1 MSSHSAAC
9 PTIQSE
15 VVRIAFIAMSGV
27 RAWSPELNR
36 LGLTMPGIMERG
48 QVIASLPSL
57 SLLTLAGMT
66 PRDCDISYHEI
77 RDLNTQGADHLPKAD
92 LVAISTMT
100 AQVGDAYKVADL
112 YRSRGT
118 RVVMGGLHVTS
129 LPEEALQ
136 HCDAVIVGEGENHW
150 HQLLADASRGTLL
163 RIYRSNPADSGF
175 DLAQSP
181 IPRFDLLNIDQYNRI
196 PIQTTR
202 GCPHSCEFCAS
213 SILLTPRYKLKPA
226 DRFEAELL
234 AVKSRW
240 PEPFI
245 ELADDNSFCSPA
257 HARSILDVLSRHS
270 VSWFTEADVSIA
282 EDPDLLARL
291 AKSGCRQLLI
301 GLESPTSSG
310 LDGLETRRNWK
321 LKQYPRYE
329 AAVRRIQSHG
339 ITVNGCFIL
348 GLDGHT
354 PEIFDRV
361 HDFAMSVGLY
371 DVQITVLTPF
381 PGTPLYT
388 RLLAEGRILEP
399 GAWHKCTLFDV
410 NHNPS
415 HMTPEQ
421 LQNGLVE
428 LAGKL
433 YSDEAIRQRRQI
445 FYQQRAAGPL
455 AFGG

>member
-1 MSSHSAAC
+1 
-9 PTIQSE
+9 
-15 VVRIAFIAMSGV
+15 MSGV
-27 RAWSPELNR
+27 RAWSKELNDF
-36 LGLTMPGIMERG
+36 GLTMPGIVERG

-66 PRDCDISYHEI
+66 PIEHQISYHEI
-77 RDLNTQGADHLPKAD
+77 RDLLAEGVTQLPDAD

-100 AQVGDAYKVADL
+100 AQVGDAYRVADL

-118 RVVMGGLHVTS
+118 RVVMGGLHVTT

-136 HCDAVIVGEGENHW
+136 HCDAVIVGEGESHW
-150 HQLLADASRGTLL
+150 HQLLADAGRG
-163 RIYRSNPADSGF
+163 RMQRVYRSDATSAGF

-181 IPRFDLLNIDQYNRI
+181 IPRFDLLDVSKYNRI

-213 SILLTPRYKLKPA
+213 SILLTSRYKLKPA

-234 AVKSRW
+234 AVKSLW

-257 HARSILDVLSRHS
+257 HARSILDVLSRHN

-282 EDPDLLARL
+282 DDPNLLARL

-301 GLESPTSSG
+301 GLESPSTSG

-329 AAVRRIQSHG
+329 TAVRRIQSHG

-361 HDFAMSVGLY
+361 HTFAMSVGLY

-410 NHNPS
+410 NHRPS

-421 LQNGLVE
+421 LHHGLMD
-428 LAGKL
+428 LARRL
-433 YSDEAIRQRRQI
+433 YSEDAVRQRRQI
-445 FYQQRAAGPL
+445 FYQQRAAGPSAL
-455 AFGG
+455 GG